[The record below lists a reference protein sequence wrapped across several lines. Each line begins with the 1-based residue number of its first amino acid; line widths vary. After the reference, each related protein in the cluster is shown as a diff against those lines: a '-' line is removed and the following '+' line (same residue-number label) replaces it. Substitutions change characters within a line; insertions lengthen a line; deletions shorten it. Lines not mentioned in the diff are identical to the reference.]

1 VQIYGRSFYEARHAN
16 TRYAAEH
23 ILSLALER
31 LPPVSSAV
39 DVGCGV
45 GTWLSCLISRG
56 ISDVQGIEGLWART
70 ELLEIPPDRFQ
81 RVELSE
87 LTTWPRRF
95 DLAISLEVAEHLFAE
110 RAAAFVNALCDM
122 SDIVIFS
129 AAVPFQ
135 GGKHHVNE
143 QWPEYW
149 VQLFAQQTYRCF
161 DWIRP
166 LIWND
171 REIPVWYRQNILIF
185 VAERRVSD
193 LRPIGSTP
201 PMPLAVIHPEMYTM
215 KLAPRPFRQRM
226 SNFVKRLLER

>member
-1 VQIYGRSFYEARHAN
+1 VQIYGRSFYQARHAN

-23 ILSLALER
+23 ILSLVLER

-45 GTWLSCLISRG
+45 GTWVPCLISRG
-56 ISDVQGIEGLWART
+56 VSDVQGIEGRVSVLVPAHNAAPTVATAVRSMLTQSWT
-70 ELLEIPPDRFQ
+70 NLEIVVIDDG
-81 RVELSE
+81 S
-87 LTTWPRRF
+87 TDAT
-95 DLAISLEVAEHLFAE
+95 A
-110 RAAAFVNALCDM
+110 
-122 SDIVIFS
+122 DIVIFS

-149 VQLFAQQTYRCF
+149 VQLFARQTYRCF

-171 REIPVWYRQNILIF
+171 QEIPVWYRQNILIF
-185 VAERRVSD
+185 VAERRISD
-193 LRPIGSTP
+193 LRPMVSMP
-201 PMPLAVIHPEMYTM
+201 PMPLAVIHPEIYTM
-215 KLAPRPFRQRM
+215 KLAPRPFGQRM
-226 SNFVKRLLER
+226 SSFAKRMLGR